1 VLLALVLVLPGALDD
16 DGGGGG
22 AAERPAQPAAGD
34 GPGAGAGD
42 PAVGGP
48 AFGSL
53 RGEILAPPSATVLSS
68 PTFDA
73 RLRVTGDP
81 AGRHVWLAV
90 QLRAPGY
97 FPQPGERGVGE
108 ATVPV
113 TLGPGVRS
121 FVLVLVTVDD
131 ADHARIL
138 EWIAAGRASGA
149 RPALDLP
156 SVRHL
161 DEVALLYAS
170 G

>member
-1 VLLALVLVLPGALDD
+1 VLVARAALDGGS
-16 DGGGGG
+16 GGGGAGG
-22 AAERPAQPAAGD
+22 AAERAPRPSD
-34 GPGAGAGD
+34 GEGAGAAA
-42 PAVGGP
+42 PPPPGP

-53 RGEILAPPSATVLSS
+53 RGEILAPPSATVLRS
-68 PTFDA
+68 PTFEA
-73 RLRVTGDP
+73 RLRLTGDP

-138 EWIAAGRASGA
+138 EWIAAGRASGD

-161 DEVALLYAS
+161 DEVALLYAN